1 MLSCKNITK
10 TYGKTTALLNA
21 SIEIEPG
28 DIMMILGKNGSGKST
43 LMSIM
48 AMSQKADSGTVNVD
62 DLDRRN
68 ARSKI
73 GYVPQD
79 IALFEDLTVEEN
91 LKAFSKMS
99 PAQTVERIDVLL
111 GQLDLSKE
119 KRKLVR
125 NLSGGQKRR
134 INLAAAL
141 IIRPDYLIL
150 DEPLAGVD
158 TESEERI
165 IRLLCDYAK
174 IGTGIIISSHQPR
187 QLRGIANKCLKL
199 DHGNTVF
206 LGMADD
212 YFEQLKEQE
221 I

>member
-158 TESEERI
+158 TVITQKSEP
-165 IRLLCDYAK
+165 A
-174 IGTGIIISSHQPR
+174 S
-187 QLRGIANKCLKL
+187 
-199 DHGNTVF
+199 
-206 LGMADD
+206 
-212 YFEQLKEQE
+212 
-221 I
+221 